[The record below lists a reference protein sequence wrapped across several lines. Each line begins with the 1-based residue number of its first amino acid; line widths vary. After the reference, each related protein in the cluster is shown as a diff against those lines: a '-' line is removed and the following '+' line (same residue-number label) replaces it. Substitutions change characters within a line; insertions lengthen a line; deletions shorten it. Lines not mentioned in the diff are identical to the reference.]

1 LDSLFCNGWKNER
14 SELFFTAME
23 NVIFYWYVLAWQV
36 KWVLRK
42 AMQAWTTFCWPL
54 APCVIKVAH
63 IFLTFKKVSWVWHH
77 EELTQGNIRVEK
89 FVKDASNHKHKNNQP
104 ISILASCLVVVK

>member
-1 LDSLFCNGWKNER
+1 LQK
-14 SELFFTAME
+14 
-23 NVIFYWYVLAWQV
+23 V
-36 KWVLRK
+36 
-42 AMQAWTTFCWPL
+42 MQAWATFCWPL
-54 APCVIKVAH
+54 TTCVIKVAH

-89 FVKDASNHKHKNNQP
+89 FLIDANNHKHKNNQP